1 MRKLIIYI
9 VLIVLCY
16 SCNDE
21 NDDSVITSDGI
32 IVETTG
38 SIYQYGTH
46 TLKSESGETLYA
58 LTSSSINL
66 YDYNDFNVELK
77 GRLIE
82 GYPVEGGP
90 EFLEV
95 KSIKVK

>member
-1 MRKLIIYI
+1 MKKLIFYI
-9 VLIVLCY
+9 ALIVLCY

-21 NDDSVITSDGI
+21 NDDSVITLDGI

-58 LTSSSINL
+58 LKSSSINL
-66 YDYNDFNVELK
+66 YDYNDSYVELK
-77 GRLIE
+77 GRFIE
-82 GYPVEGGP
+82 GYSVEGDQN
-90 EFLEV
+90 F
-95 KSIKVK
+95 